1 MKKLLQLDCFT
12 STIWKKN
19 TCPEIQ
25 VKRELEVKAP
35 PTVPWWPS
43 GNRWITCC
51 ATRPACTQG
60 CHGHVWCWLSAGSG
74 CPTPAQ
80 QRSGMGG
87 GEREERSTTTRRHW
101 RDARRRCRL
110 ALRAATHDDGAVCR
124 AAVQPVPV
132 DKGKKISRVSSGTDV
147 HLMMMF
153 RVCVEKEKRKAQR
166 YPCMHS
172 ANTIPS
178 WPSRVFWHL

>member
-1 MKKLLQLDCFT
+1 MILVAIGLFYLHHLKKKHLPWNSSEKGTWSESSAHCTLMAFREPLNNMLCDET
-12 STIWKKN
+12 SVHTGLSWARIVLTFCRVWMSH
-19 TCPEIQ
+19 TCAAAIGDGE
-25 VKRELEVKAP
+25 
-35 PTVPWWPS
+35 
-43 GNRWITCC
+43 
-51 ATRPACTQG
+51 
-60 CHGHVWCWLSAGSG
+60 
-74 CPTPAQ
+74 
-80 QRSGMGG
+80 GG
-87 GEREERSTTTRRHW
+87 GERSTTTRWHW

-110 ALRAATHDDGAVCR
+110 ALGAATHDDGAVCR

-132 DKGKKISRVSSGTDV
+132 DKGKKISRVSSGTDM

-172 ANTIPS
+172 ANTMPS